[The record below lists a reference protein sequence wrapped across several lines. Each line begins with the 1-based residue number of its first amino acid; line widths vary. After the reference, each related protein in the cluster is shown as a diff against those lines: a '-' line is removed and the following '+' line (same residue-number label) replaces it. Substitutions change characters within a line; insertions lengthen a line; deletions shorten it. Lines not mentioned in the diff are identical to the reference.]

1 MRQKLILGESEALLG
16 VWWGWRGSS
25 ENEGG
30 HGVLRGLVGV
40 LRRLLCSLPSGK
52 NFFKK
57 KFFSAGF
64 VFKKKSWAFSFKRAV
79 FWHPS
84 FQRKVF
90 LKKFFARK
98 IAEIFERLLCSKNFC
113 TGWRRLRSQ
122 PSGSFLAAVALK
134 CVLQKIAVIRG
145 AAFPLKFN
153 FFFFKMCCKKH
164 FTSTVIHVS
173 ILCKQESVLTFPPR
187 IKQGQF

>member
-1 MRQKLILGESEALLG
+1 MGESEALLKCG

-25 ENEGG
+25 EMRGG

-40 LRRLLCSLPSGK
+40 LRRGATFVLPAEWK
-52 NFFKK
+52 KLFLKKVFFP
-57 KFFSAGF
+57 AGF

-79 FWHPS
+79 FWRPS

-134 CVLQKIAVIRG
+134 CVLQKIAVIRERL
-145 AAFPLKFN
+145 F
-153 FFFFKMCCKKH
+153 
-164 FTSTVIHVS
+164 
-173 ILCKQESVLTFPPR
+173 R
-187 IKQGQF
+187 